1 MSLSRQKRVIK
12 RSPLMNPATIGI
24 FSNLDRFLGFFGFWF
39 FCWGGVGALSVLLFC
54 GQGIKTR
61 SQDSRLAS
69 HSFYSRG

>member
-12 RSPLMNPATIGI
+12 RTPLMNPATIGI
-24 FSNLDRFLGFFGFWF
+24 FFKFGQVFGFLWF
-39 FCWGGVGALSVLLFC
+39 LVFLLGRGGALSVLLFC

-69 HSFYSRG
+69 HSFCSRG